1 MDSNCHE
8 QQQSTQG
15 IVTSV
20 QRAFLGTAS
29 VATGTDLCRRH
40 AGTINQA
47 AGSFGLT
54 GRCFRIVTQ
63 AAHANQP
70 AHTYQTSTTCLSL
83 TLTCLYTAF
92 TGIAFCVLFQS
103 LSTRMQQVDQYKC
116 SLAASLTKP
125 AIATMLVITDMPLQ
139 TKWPPLVAMN
149 ADMHRHP
156 RPSYL

>member
-8 QQQSTQG
+8 QQHRTRG

-20 QRAFLGTAS
+20 QRASLGTTS
-29 VATGTDLCRRH
+29 VATETDLCGRH
-40 AGTINQA
+40 AGAINQA

-63 AAHANQP
+63 ATHANQP

-92 TGIAFCVLFQS
+92 TGTAFCVLLQS

-116 SLAASLTKP
+116 SLAASLKEP
-125 AIATMLVITDMPLQ
+125 ATATMLMITDIHCRKSGHHWLP
-139 TKWPPLVAMN
+139 
-149 ADMHRHP
+149 
-156 RPSYL
+156 